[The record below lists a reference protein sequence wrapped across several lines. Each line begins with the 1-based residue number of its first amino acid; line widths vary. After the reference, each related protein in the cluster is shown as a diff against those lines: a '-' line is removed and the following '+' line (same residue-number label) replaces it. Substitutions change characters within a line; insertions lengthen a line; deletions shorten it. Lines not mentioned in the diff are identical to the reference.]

1 MIGRVLFSLSALALV
16 AAKPAAE
23 APAMLSVIA
32 PQEVANDPSNKLTFE
47 LSNGGKIVVML
58 RPDAAPAHVERVKTL
73 VREGFYN
80 GLIFHRVVPGFMA
93 QGGDPTGR
101 GEGGSK
107 LPDLKAEFNT
117 LPFLRGTMGAAR
129 AQSEDS
135 ANSQFFIML
144 APNATLN
151 NKYTAYGR
159 VIEGMAVVDTIAPGE
174 PPEQPTKI
182 VRASLGG

>member
-1 MIGRVLFSLSALALV
+1 V
-16 AAKPAAE
+16 
-23 APAMLSVIA
+23 
-32 PQEVANDPSNKLTFE
+32 
-47 LSNGGKIVVML
+47 
-58 RPDAAPAHVERVKTL
+58 
-73 VREGFYN
+73 
-80 GLIFHRVVPGFMA
+80 
-93 QGGDPTGR
+93 
-101 GEGGSK
+101 
-107 LPDLKAEFNT
+107 
-117 LPFLRGTMGAAR
+117 GAAR
-129 AQSEDS
+129 AQAEDS